1 MQAVILS
8 AGRGTRMGA
17 LTDATPK
24 PLLSVSGK
32 TLLEHKFDALP
43 EEVTEI
49 ILVVHYLGD
58 MIRERFGDSY
68 KGKKIHYVEQEVLDG
83 TGGALWR
90 AKDILDGR
98 FIVMMGDDLYSKE
111 DIARVAHGDDWFL
124 LAEERALHEKGK
136 ITLAEDGTIVDI
148 EEGDHGEEMGLAGT
162 NLFGIDSRVFS
173 GELVPKSPGSN
184 EFGLPQTVLAVAGK
198 LGIPFR
204 PVKTSTWIEI
214 TSPEDLMRAEKVLQ
228 AR

>member
-1 MQAVILS
+1 MQAVILA

-17 LTDATPK
+17 LTDTLPK
-24 PLLSVSGK
+24 PLLSVLGK

-43 EEVTEI
+43 EEVSEI

-68 KGKKIHYVEQEVLDG
+68 KGRQVHYVEQDALNG
-83 TGGALWR
+83 TGGSLWR
-90 AKDILDGR
+90 AKDMLEGR
-98 FIVMMGDDLYSKE
+98 FVVMMGDDLYSRE
-111 DIARVAHGDDWFL
+111 DIARVAHSEEWLL

-136 ITLAEDGTIVDI
+136 ITLAPDGTIADI
-148 EEGDHGEEMGLAGT
+148 EEGNHGSEIGLAGT
-162 NLFGIDSRVFS
+162 NLFGLDTRVFS
-173 GELVPKSPGSN
+173 QELVPKSPGSN
-184 EFGLPQTVLAVAGK
+184 EFGLPQTVLAAARS

-204 PVKTSTWIEI
+204 PVETKTWIEI
-214 TSPEDLMRAEKVLQ
+214 TAPEDLLRAEEVLR